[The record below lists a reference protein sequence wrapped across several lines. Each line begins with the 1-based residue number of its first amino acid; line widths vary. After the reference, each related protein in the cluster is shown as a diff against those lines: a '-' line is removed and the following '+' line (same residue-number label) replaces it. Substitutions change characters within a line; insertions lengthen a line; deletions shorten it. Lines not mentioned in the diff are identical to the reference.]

1 MRGYFGIA
9 VYQPKTEANIGTLW
23 RSAFNYRASFVATVG
38 RRYKPQ
44 ASDTTKAIKHLPL
57 VHYRDIDDMIE
68 HIPFSCP
75 LVGVELTDEA
85 QPVSTF
91 WHPPSCLY
99 LLGAE
104 DYGLPPEILKRC
116 HMVIKVPGAA
126 QCLNVAVAGSIVIY
140 DRWVKNHMSK
150 HHEGAMEPIV
160 HNDGFVRRQW
170 FDSQFLND
178 PLLAG
183 VQ

>member
-1 MRGYFGIA
+1 MRGYFGVA

-23 RSAFNYRASFVATVG
+23 RSAYNYRASFIATVG

-68 HIPFSCP
+68 HIPFYCP

-91 WHPPSCLY
+91 WHPPNCLY

-116 HMVIKVPGAA
+116 HLVIKVPGTA

-140 DRWVKNHMSK
+140 DRWVKNHPTNGNVINGNHISF
-150 HHEGAMEPIV
+150 HEDCAYK
-160 HNDGFVRRQW
+160 QW